1 MKLLT
6 DYQKKVVAATKYKQ
20 KIIYPALGLVAES
33 VNFITASGGKW
44 KSEQANDCFFYV
56 FLLTNDLKFDI
67 HSIYDA
73 AMEKDGFLYDDIT
86 EAEWSVIRSSANICE
101 YVRRSFNEGNCGS
114 GMSDDTQFAIEFE
127 LTAYLSALIYV
138 CDALG
143 VQWRE
148 ILKSY

>member
-1 MKLLT
+1 MKLLA

-33 VNFITASGGKW
+33 VDFIPVSGPKF
-44 KSEQANDCFFYV
+44 KSERAKDCFLYV
-56 FLLTNDLKFDI
+56 ALLTNDLQFDI

-73 AMEKDGFLYDDIT
+73 AVEKDGFSYYAVT
-86 EAEWSVIRSSANICE
+86 EAEWGVIKSSANICKL
-101 YVRRSFNEGNCGS
+101 VRRFCKEDNCGL

-127 LTAYLSALIYV
+127 LTAYLSALICV

-148 ILKSY
+148 ILES

>member
-1 MKLLT
+1 MKLLA
-6 DYQKKVVAATKYKQ
+6 DYQKKVVANEKYKQ

-44 KSEQANDCFFYV
+44 KSERAKDFFLYV
-56 FLLTNDLKFDI
+56 ALLTNDLKFDI

-73 AMEKDGFLYDDIT
+73 AMERDGFAYEDVTD
-86 EAEWSVIRSSANICE
+86 ADWGVIRSSANICE
-101 YVRRSFNEGNCGS
+101 YIRRSFNEDNCGS

-148 ILKSY
+148 ILKN

>member
-6 DYQKKVVAATKYKQ
+6 EYQKKVAAATKYKQ

-33 VNFITASGGKW
+33 VNFISVSVPKFKAERAK
-44 KSEQANDCFFYV
+44 DCFLYV
-56 FLLTNDLKFDI
+56 ALLTNDLNFDI

-73 AMEKDGFLYDDIT
+73 AMERDGFAYEDVT
-86 EAEWSVIRSSANICE
+86 EAEWGVIRSSANICE
-101 YVRRSFNEGNCGS
+101 YVRRSFNEDNCGS
-114 GMSDDTQFAIEFE
+114 DMSDDTQFAIEFE

-143 VQWRE
+143 VQWRN
-148 ILKSY
+148 ILES

>member
-1 MKLLT
+1 MKLLA
-6 DYQKKVVAATKYKQ
+6 DYQKKVVANEKYKQ

-33 VNFITASGGKW
+33 VNFISVSVLKFKAERAK
-44 KSEQANDCFFYV
+44 DCFLYV
-56 FLLTNDLKFDI
+56 ALLTNDLNFDI
-67 HSIYDA
+67 HSIYDV
-73 AMEKDGFLYDDIT
+73 AMEKDGFSYDDIT
-86 EAEWSVIRSSANICE
+86 KAEWSVIISSANICE
-101 YVRRSFNEGNCGS
+101 YVRRSFNEDNCGS

>member
-1 MKLLT
+1 MKLLA

-33 VNFITASGGKW
+33 VNFISVSVLKFKAERAK
-44 KSEQANDCFFYV
+44 DCFLYV
-56 FLLTNDLKFDI
+56 ALLTNDLNFDI
-67 HSIYDA
+67 HSIYDV
-73 AMEKDGFLYDDIT
+73 AMEKDGFSYDDIT
-86 EAEWSVIRSSANICE
+86 KAEWSVIISSANICE
-101 YVRRSFNEGNCGS
+101 YVRRSFNEDNCGS